1 MLSQSMLSPWM
12 PSRSVP
18 PRPTASRMRALSAY
32 AGVLLAAL
40 WLCAPAAWAQSRA
53 WVDRDRIAYEET
65 TVLHLEINVGAT
77 QPIPDLATITRD
89 FRVVGQNVQHKVVLQ
104 NGGMMLHIT
113 MRLTLQPTRA
123 GELEIPAMQI
133 GNQQTRPLRVWVAPP
148 VAPQAPVAQPSAA
161 RTDPVFIETRVD
173 SVTPYVQQTVG
184 YTVRLFY
191 ESGMLIDGRLDHDP
205 PEGATLQKIGDD
217 QQRMQT
223 VGGTAYNVLERR
235 FLLIPER
242 SGTVTVP
249 AARFL
254 GRGLGMFDS
263 GFGDVR
269 KELRFRGDPVV
280 LQVKPIPAA
289 APQPW
294 LPLRGLR
301 LRYLEA
307 PTSLRVGQSAA
318 VTIEAVAD
326 GTIASQLP
334 ELKLGAGTGAQ
345 LFPEPPQPDD
355 RFVDDRPQ
363 ATVVRRVMVVAVR
376 EGALRIAGPRIAWWD
391 TEAGVARIAALPD
404 IAVQVSPGAAAA
416 TAADIAAAD
425 AAAAG
430 EAPPWYAWRPQ
441 NRWAWALLALPI
453 FWIIVMGFGWQLWT
467 TRGRQPAA
475 ADAAAA
481 GKNPPKPASA
491 HRASTSPAAAAPSAV
506 PPADAKAWAN
516 ALARGN
522 VAEIARLLCAMASPA
537 ATDLDAVQAR
547 LADPAQ
553 RAAVDA
559 LQRARW
565 GDGDAA
571 AAIAAMRA
579 AFAAGPRWRIAPA
592 PSASVVLPP
601 LYPEA

>member
-1 MLSQSMLSPWM
+1 MLSRSMQ
-12 PSRSVP
+12 
-18 PRPTASRMRALSAY
+18 PRPMASRLRALSAY

-40 WLCAPAAWAQSRA
+40 LCLCAPAAWAQSRA

-65 TVLHLEINVGAT
+65 TVLHLEINVNAA

-89 FRVVGQNVQHKVVLQ
+89 FRIVDQNVQHKVMLQ
-104 NGGMMLHIT
+104 NGGMMLHIR

-133 GNQQTRPLRVWVAPP
+133 GNERTRPLRVWVAPP
-148 VAPQAPVAQPSAA
+148 RAPQAPVAPPAAAPS
-161 RTDPVFIETRVD
+161 DPIFIETRVD
-173 SVTPYVQQTVG
+173 SMTPYVQQTVG

-191 ESGMLIDGRLDHDP
+191 ESGILIDGRLDHDP
-205 PEGATLQKIGDD
+205 PDGATLQKIGDD
-217 QQRMQT
+217 QQLTQT
-223 VGGTAYNVLERR
+223 VGGAAYNVLERR

-254 GRGLGMFDS
+254 GRGIGMFDS
-263 GFGDVR
+263 VFGDAR
-269 KELRFRGDPVV
+269 KELRVRGDPVV

-307 PTSLRVGQSAA
+307 PRSLRVGESAA

-334 ELKLGAGTGAQ
+334 ELTLGIRTGAQ
-345 LFPEPPQPDD
+345 LFPEPAQPDD

-441 NRWAWALLALPI
+441 NRWAWALLVLPI
-453 FWIIVMGFGWQLWT
+453 FWIIAMGFGWQLWT
-467 TRGRQPAA
+467 TRRRQLAA
-475 ADAAAA
+475 ANAGNA
-481 GKNPPKPASA
+481 GKASSNPAPSRQAPTM
-491 HRASTSPAAAAPSAV
+491 STSPTAAAPRAV

-537 ATDLDAVQAR
+537 AVDLDAVHAR

-571 AAIAAMRA
+571 AAVAAMRA
-579 AFAAGPRWRIAPA
+579 AFAAGPRWRTAPA
-592 PSASVVLPP
+592 PTAPELLPP

>member
-1 MLSQSMLSPWM
+1 MLSRSMRL
-12 PSRSVP
+12 RSMVP
-18 PRPTASRMRALSAY
+18 RLRALSAY

-40 WLCAPAAWAQSRA
+40 LCLCAPAAWAQSRA

-65 TVLHLEINVGAT
+65 TVLHLEINVNAT
-77 QPIPDLATITRD
+77 QSIPDLSTVAQD
-89 FRVVGQNVQHKVVLQ
+89 FRIVDQNVQHKVMLQ
-104 NGGMMLHIT
+104 NGSMMLHIN

-133 GNQQTRPLRVWVAPP
+133 GNERTRPLRVWVAPP
-148 VAPQAPVAQPSAA
+148 VAPQAPVAPPTAA
-161 RTDPVFIETRVD
+161 RTDAIFIETRVD

-191 ESGMLIDGRLDHDP
+191 ESGLLIDGRLDHDP

-217 QQRMQT
+217 QQLMQT
-223 VGGTAYNVLERR
+223 VGGNAYNVLERR

-254 GRGLGMFDS
+254 GRGVGMFDS
-263 GFGDVR
+263 VFGDAR
-269 KELRFRGDPVV
+269 KELRVRGDPVV

-307 PTSLRVGQSAA
+307 PKSLRVGESAA

-334 ELKLGAGTGAQ
+334 ELTLGIGTGAQ
-345 LFPEPPQPDD
+345 LFPEPAQPDD

-430 EAPPWYAWRPQ
+430 EAPPWHAWRPQ
-441 NRWAWALLALPI
+441 NRWAWALLVLPI

-467 TRGRQPAA
+467 TRRRQLAA
-475 ADAAAA
+475 ANAATARKA
-481 GKNPPKPASA
+481 SSNPAPARQA
-491 HRASTSPAAAAPSAV
+491 PTTSSSPLSAAPRAV
-506 PPADAKAWAN
+506 LPADVKAWAN

-537 ATDLDAVQAR
+537 AADLDAVHAR

-571 AAIAAMRA
+571 AAVAAMRA
-579 AFAAGPRWRIAPA
+579 AFATGPRWRSATAPTA
-592 PSASVVLPP
+592 PVLLPP

>member
-1 MLSQSMLSPWM
+1 MLSRSMLLQSMQ
-12 PSRSVP
+12 
-18 PRPTASRMRALSAY
+18 PRPMASRLRALSAY
-32 AGVLLAAL
+32 AGVLLVALL

-65 TVLHLEINVGAT
+65 TVLHLEINVNAA
-77 QPIPDLATITRD
+77 QSIPDLSTIAQD
-89 FRVVGQNVQHKVVLQ
+89 FRIVDQNVQHKVMLQ
-104 NGGMMLHIT
+104 NGSMTLHIN

-123 GELEIPAMQI
+123 GELEIPSMQI
-133 GNQQTRPLRVWVAPP
+133 GNERTRSLRVWVAPP
-148 VAPQAPVAQPSAA
+148 VAPQAPVAPPAAA
-161 RTDPVFIETRVD
+161 RTDPIFIETRVD

-191 ESGMLIDGRLDHDP
+191 ESGLLIDGRLDHDP

-242 SGTVTVP
+242 SGVVTVP

-254 GRGLGMFDS
+254 GRGIGMFDS
-263 GFGDVR
+263 VFGDAR
-269 KELRFRGDPVV
+269 KELRVRGDPVV
-280 LQVKPIPAA
+280 LQIKPIPAT

-301 LRYLEA
+301 LRYIEA
-307 PTSLRVGQSAA
+307 PKSLRVGESAA

-334 ELKLGAGTGAQ
+334 ELKLGTATGAQ

-404 IAVQVSPGAAAA
+404 IAVRVSPGATAA

-430 EAPPWYAWRPQ
+430 EAPPWHAWRPQ
-441 NRWAWALLALPI
+441 NRWAWALLVLPI
-453 FWIIVMGFGWQLWT
+453 FWIIAMGFGWQLWT
-467 TRGRQPAA
+467 TRRRQLAA
-475 ADAAAA
+475 ANTTAA
-481 GKNPPKPASA
+481 GNASPNPASA
-491 HRASTSPAAAAPSAV
+491 RQPGSASTSPTAAAPRAV

-522 VAEIARLLCAMASPA
+522 VAEISRLLCAMASPA
-537 ATDLDAVQAR
+537 VADLDAVHAR

-571 AAIAAMRA
+571 AAVAAMRG
-579 AFAAGPRWRIAPA
+579 AFAAGPRWRTAPA
-592 PSASVVLPP
+592 PTAPVVLPP

>member
-1 MLSQSMLSPWM
+1 M
-12 PSRSVP
+12 PSRSMP
-18 PRPTASRMRALSAY
+18 LRSMAPRLRVLSAY
-32 AGVLLAAL
+32 AGVLIAAL
-40 WLCAPAAWAQSRA
+40 LCLCAPTAWAQSRA

-65 TVLHLEINVGAT
+65 TVLHLEINVNAT
-77 QPIPDLATITRD
+77 QSIPDLSTIAQD
-89 FRVVGQNVQHKVVLQ
+89 FRIVDQNVQHKVMLQ
-104 NGGMMLHIT
+104 NGSMMLHIN

-133 GNQQTRPLRVWVAPP
+133 GNERTRPLRVWVAPP
-148 VAPQAPVAQPSAA
+148 VAPQAPVAPPTAA
-161 RTDPVFIETRVD
+161 RTDAIFIETRVD

-191 ESGMLIDGRLDHDP
+191 ESGLLIDGRLDHDP

-217 QQRMQT
+217 QQLMQT
-223 VGGTAYNVLERR
+223 VGGNAYNVLERR

-254 GRGLGMFDS
+254 GRGIGMFDS
-263 GFGDVR
+263 VFGDAR
-269 KELRFRGDPVV
+269 KELRVRGDPVV

-307 PTSLRVGQSAA
+307 PKSLRVGESAA

-334 ELKLGAGTGAQ
+334 ELTLGIGTGAQ
-345 LFPEPPQPDD
+345 LFPEPAQPDD

-404 IAVQVSPGAAAA
+404 IAVQVSPGAATA

-430 EAPPWYAWRPQ
+430 EAPPWHAWRPQ
-441 NRWAWALLALPI
+441 NRWAWALLVLPV

-467 TRGRQPAA
+467 TRRRQLAA
-475 ADAAAA
+475 ANAATA
-481 GKNPPKPASA
+481 GKASSNPAPARQAPTTSGSPLSA
-491 HRASTSPAAAAPSAV
+491 ALRAV

-537 ATDLDAVQAR
+537 AADLDAVHLR

-571 AAIAAMRA
+571 AAVAAMRA
-579 AFAAGPRWRIAPA
+579 AFATGPRWRSATAPTAPA
-592 PSASVVLPP
+592 LLPP

>member
-1 MLSQSMLSPWM
+1 MS
-12 PSRSVP
+12 
-18 PRPTASRMRALSAY
+18 PRPGLQCSQALLAY
-32 AGVLLAAL
+32 ASALLVALL
-40 WLCAPAAWAQSRA
+40 WLCALPAWAQSRA

-65 TVLHLEINVGAT
+65 TVLHLEINVNGT
-77 QPIPDLATITRD
+77 QPPPDLAAITRD
-89 FRVVGQNVQHKVVLQ
+89 FRIVDQNVQHKVRLQ
-104 NGGMMLHIT
+104 NGSIVLNMKI
-113 MRLTLQPTRA
+113 RLTLQPMRD
-123 GELEIPAMQI
+123 GELEIPSI
-133 GNQQTRPLRVWVAPP
+133 RVGNDTTRPLRVWVAPSRAP
-148 VAPQAPVAQPSAA
+148 RASVAPPPEIPGQPI
-161 RTDPVFIETRVD
+161 FIETQVD
-173 SVTPYVQQTVG
+173 TLTPYVQQTLG
-184 YTVRLFY
+184 YTVRLVY
-191 ESGMLIDGRLDHDP
+191 ESGLLIDGRLDHDP
-205 PEGATLQKIGDD
+205 PDGASLQKIGED
-217 QQRMQT
+217 QQLTRT
-223 VGGTAYNVLERR
+223 IGGDHYNVLERR

-249 AARFL
+249 PARFL
-254 GRGLGMFDS
+254 GRGMGMFDS
-263 GFGDVR
+263 GFGDAR
-269 KELRFRGDPVV
+269 KELRVRGGPVV

-307 PTSLRVGQSAA
+307 PTSLRVGESAA

-334 ELKLGAGTGAQ
+334 ALTLITGSGAQ

-363 ATVVRRVMVVAVR
+363 ATVVRRVMVLAVR

-391 TEAGVARIAALPD
+391 TEAGVARSASLPD
-404 IAVQVSPGAAAA
+404 IALRVSPGAAAA
-416 TAADIAAAD
+416 SAADIAAAD

-441 NRWAWALLALPI
+441 NRWAWGLLVLPI
-453 FWIIVMGFGWQLWT
+453 FWVIAMGFGWQLWT
-467 TRGRQPAA
+467 TRQRQLAA
-475 ADAAAA
+475 ASAGAA
-481 GKNPPKPASA
+481 GKASLNPALA
-491 HRASTSPAAAAPSAV
+491 HRAPPPTSPTAAPPRAA
-506 PPADAKAWAN
+506 PPVDAKAWAN

-522 VAEIARLLCAMASPA
+522 AVEIARLLCAMASPA
-537 ATDLDAVQAR
+537 VADLDAVRAR

-565 GDGDAA
+565 GDGDTAA
-571 AAIAAMRA
+571 AVAAVRA
-579 AFAAGPRWRIAPA
+579 AFAAGPRWRTATAPTA
-592 PSASVVLPP
+592 PVLLPP

>member
-1 MLSQSMLSPWM
+1 M
-12 PSRSVP
+12 PSRSMQLRLMA
-18 PRPTASRMRALSAY
+18 PRLRALSAY
-32 AGVLLAAL
+32 AGVLIAAL
-40 WLCAPAAWAQSRA
+40 LCLCAPTAWAQSRA

-65 TVLHLEINVGAT
+65 TVLHLEINVNAT
-77 QPIPDLATITRD
+77 QSIPDLSTIAQD
-89 FRVVGQNVQHKVVLQ
+89 FRIVDQNVQHKVMLQ
-104 NGGMMLHIT
+104 NGSMMLHIN

-133 GNQQTRPLRVWVAPP
+133 GNERTRPLRVWVAPP
-148 VAPQAPVAQPSAA
+148 VAPQAPVAPPTAA
-161 RTDPVFIETRVD
+161 RTDAIFIETRVD

-191 ESGMLIDGRLDHDP
+191 ESGLLIDGRLDHDP

-217 QQRMQT
+217 QQLMQT
-223 VGGTAYNVLERR
+223 VGGNAYNVLERR

-254 GRGLGMFDS
+254 GRGIGMFDS
-263 GFGDVR
+263 VFGDAR
-269 KELRFRGDPVV
+269 KELRVRGDPVV

-307 PTSLRVGQSAA
+307 PKSLRVGESAA

-334 ELKLGAGTGAQ
+334 ELTLGIGTGAQ
-345 LFPEPPQPDD
+345 LFPEPAQPDD

-404 IAVQVSPGAAAA
+404 IAVQVSPGAATA

-425 AAAAG
+425 AAASG
-430 EAPPWYAWRPQ
+430 EAPPWHAWRPQ
-441 NRWAWALLALPI
+441 NRWAWALLVLPI
-453 FWIIVMGFGWQLWT
+453 VWIIVMGFGWQLWT
-467 TRGRQPAA
+467 TRRRQLAA
-475 ADAAAA
+475 ANTATA
-481 GKNPPKPASA
+481 GKASSNP
-491 HRASTSPAAAAPSAV
+491 APSRQAPTTSSSPLSAATRAV

-522 VAEIARLLCAMASPA
+522 VAEIARLLCTMASPA
-537 ATDLDAVQAR
+537 AADLDAVHAR

-571 AAIAAMRA
+571 AAVAAMRA
-579 AFAAGPRWRIAPA
+579 AFATGPRWRTATAPTA
-592 PSASVVLPP
+592 PVLLPP

>member
-1 MLSQSMLSPWM
+1 MLSRSMQL
-12 PSRSVP
+12 RSMA
-18 PRPTASRMRALSAY
+18 PRLRALSAY

-40 WLCAPAAWAQSRA
+40 LCLCAPAAWAQSRA

-65 TVLHLEINVGAT
+65 TVLHLEINVNAT
-77 QPIPDLATITRD
+77 QSIPDLATITRD
-89 FRVVGQNVQHKVVLQ
+89 FRVVDQNVQHKVMLQ
-104 NGGMMLHIT
+104 NGSMMLHIN

-133 GNQQTRPLRVWVAPP
+133 GNERTRPLRVWVAPP
-148 VAPQAPVAQPSAA
+148 VAPQAPVASPAAA
-161 RTDPVFIETRVD
+161 RTDPIFIETRVD

-191 ESGMLIDGRLDHDP
+191 ESGLLIDGRLDHDP

-217 QQRMQT
+217 QQLMQT
-223 VGGTAYNVLERR
+223 VGGNAYNVLERR

-254 GRGLGMFDS
+254 GRGIGMFDS
-263 GFGDVR
+263 VFGDAR
-269 KELRFRGDPVV
+269 KELRVRGDPVV

-307 PTSLRVGQSAA
+307 PKSLRVGESAA

-334 ELKLGAGTGAQ
+334 ELTLGIGTGAQ

-404 IAVQVSPGAAAA
+404 IAVQVSPGAAIA

-430 EAPPWYAWRPQ
+430 EAPPWHAWRPQ
-441 NRWAWALLALPI
+441 NRWAWALLVLPI
-453 FWIIVMGFGWQLWT
+453 VWIIVMGFGWQLWT
-467 TRGRQPAA
+467 TRRRQLAA
-475 ADAAAA
+475 ANAATA
-481 GKNPPKPASA
+481 GKASSNP
-491 HRASTSPAAAAPSAV
+491 APSRQAPTTSGSPLSAATRAV

-537 ATDLDAVQAR
+537 VADLDAVHAR

-571 AAIAAMRA
+571 AAVAAMRA
-579 AFAAGPRWRIAPA
+579 AFATGPRWRGASAPTA
-592 PSASVVLPP
+592 PVLLPP

>member
-1 MLSQSMLSPWM
+1 M
-12 PSRSVP
+12 PSRSMRLRSMVP
-18 PRPTASRMRALSAY
+18 RLRALSAY

-40 WLCAPAAWAQSRA
+40 LCLCAPTAWAQSRA

-65 TVLHLEINVGAT
+65 TVLHLEINVNAT
-77 QPIPDLATITRD
+77 QSIPDLATITRD
-89 FRVVGQNVQHKVVLQ
+89 FRVVDQNVQHKVMLQ
-104 NGGMMLHIT
+104 NGSMMLHIN

-133 GNQQTRPLRVWVAPP
+133 GNERTRPLRVWVAPP
-148 VAPQAPVAQPSAA
+148 VAPQAPVASPAAA
-161 RTDPVFIETRVD
+161 RTDPIFIETRVD

-191 ESGMLIDGRLDHDP
+191 ESGLLIDGRLDHDP

-217 QQRMQT
+217 QQLMQT

-254 GRGLGMFDS
+254 GRGVGMFDS
-263 GFGDVR
+263 VFGDAR
-269 KELRFRGDPVV
+269 KELRVRGDPVV

-307 PTSLRVGQSAA
+307 PKSLRVGESAA

-334 ELKLGAGTGAQ
+334 ELTLGIGTGAQ
-345 LFPEPPQPDD
+345 LFPEPAQPDD

-430 EAPPWYAWRPQ
+430 EAPPWHAWRPQ
-441 NRWAWALLALPI
+441 NRWAWALLVLPV

-467 TRGRQPAA
+467 TRRRQLAA
-475 ADAAAA
+475 ANAATARKA
-481 GKNPPKPASA
+481 SSNPAPARQA
-491 HRASTSPAAAAPSAV
+491 PTTSSSPLSAAPRAV

-537 ATDLDAVQAR
+537 AADLDAVHAR

-571 AAIAAMRA
+571 AAVAAMRA
-579 AFAAGPRWRIAPA
+579 AFATGPRWRTATAPTA
-592 PSASVVLPP
+592 PVLLPP

>member
-1 MLSQSMLSPWM
+1 MLSRSMQL
-12 PSRSVP
+12 RSMA
-18 PRPTASRMRALSAY
+18 PRLRALSAY

-40 WLCAPAAWAQSRA
+40 LCLCAPAAWAQSRA

-65 TVLHLEINVGAT
+65 TVLHLEINVNAT
-77 QPIPDLATITRD
+77 QSIPDLATITRD
-89 FRVVGQNVQHKVVLQ
+89 FRVVDQNVQHKVMLQ
-104 NGGMMLHIT
+104 NGSMMLHIN

-133 GNQQTRPLRVWVAPP
+133 GNERTRPLRVWVAPP
-148 VAPQAPVAQPSAA
+148 VAPQAPVAPPTAA
-161 RTDPVFIETRVD
+161 RTDAIFIETRVD

-191 ESGMLIDGRLDHDP
+191 ESGLLIDGRLDHDP

-217 QQRMQT
+217 QQLMQT
-223 VGGTAYNVLERR
+223 VGGNAYNVLERR

-254 GRGLGMFDS
+254 GRGIGMFDS
-263 GFGDVR
+263 VFGDAR
-269 KELRFRGDPVV
+269 KELRVRGDPVV

-307 PTSLRVGQSAA
+307 PKSLRVGESAA

-334 ELKLGAGTGAQ
+334 ELTLGIGTGAQ

-404 IAVQVSPGAAAA
+404 IAVQVSPGAATA

-430 EAPPWYAWRPQ
+430 EAPPWHAWRPQ
-441 NRWAWALLALPI
+441 NRWAWALLVLPI
-453 FWIIVMGFGWQLWT
+453 VWIIVMGFGWQLWT
-467 TRGRQPAA
+467 TRRRQLAA
-475 ADAAAA
+475 ANVATA
-481 GKNPPKPASA
+481 GKASSNP
-491 HRASTSPAAAAPSAV
+491 APSRQAPTTSSSPLSAATRAV

-537 ATDLDAVQAR
+537 VADLDAVHAR

-571 AAIAAMRA
+571 AAVAAMRA
-579 AFAAGPRWRIAPA
+579 AFATGPRWRGASAPTA
-592 PSASVVLPP
+592 PVLLPP